1 MKIVGIMILGV
12 FYSVYL
18 GKMMLQKRKGIVTD
32 QMAKNKTKGKGYYIE
47 LLMKTAAYAVVAAE
61 VISIFTVKQ
70 QLPQLAL
77 LGGMILAV
85 AGDVIFFISVKT
97 MKDSWRAGIAEN
109 DKTEIVTSG
118 IYQISR
124 NPAFLGFDCV
134 YIGLLLMFFNPILL
148 IFSVFAIIML
158 HLQILQEEQYL
169 PKVFGNDYI
178 NYKNK
183 VYRYFGRKSSFRLS
197 KNNSQQQ

>member
-1 MKIVGIMILGV
+1 
-12 FYSVYL
+12 
-18 GKMMLQKRKGIVTD
+18 
-32 QMAKNKTKGKGYYIE
+32 
-47 LLMKTAAYAVVAAE
+47 
-61 VISIFTVKQ
+61 
-70 QLPQLAL
+70 
-77 LGGMILAV
+77 
-85 AGDVIFFISVKT
+85 

-183 VYRYFGRKSSFRLS
+183 VYRYFGRKSPFRLS